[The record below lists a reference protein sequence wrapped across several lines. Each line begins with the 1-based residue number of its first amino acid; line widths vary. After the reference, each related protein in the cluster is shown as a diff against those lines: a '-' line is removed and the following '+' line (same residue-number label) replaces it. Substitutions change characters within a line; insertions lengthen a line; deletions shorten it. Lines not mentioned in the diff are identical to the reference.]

1 MAAKEILQLGNPVL
15 LERCDPVAEDELDF
29 AVAVAADLRDTKN
42 AFRAKY
48 GWGRAIAA
56 PQIGVLK
63 CIVFMEA
70 EPGNPVVF
78 INPEMSRESSQ
89 MMAVWDH
96 CMSFPELLVQVK
108 RHRACQ
114 VSYFDAQ
121 WRSQTMPAE
130 DELSEL
136 LQHELDHLDGIIAT
150 MRAIDGSRFALQSQ
164 KELLGEGMFARQD
177 FSHESDLME
186 ERRAST

>member
-1 MAAKEILQLGNPVL
+1 MAAKEILQLGNPKL
-15 LERCDPVAEDELDF
+15 LEPCEPIAENELDF
-29 AVAVAADLRDTKN
+29 ARSVASDLRDTKN

-63 CIVFMEA
+63 QIVFMEA
-70 EPGNPVVF
+70 EPGKPVIF
-78 INPEMSRESSQ
+78 INPQMSHQSKE

-96 CMSFPELLVQVK
+96 CMSFPDLLIQVK
-108 RHRACQ
+108 RHKSCK
-114 VSYFDAQ
+114 VSYLDAE
-121 WRSQTMPAE
+121 WCTQTLPAE

-136 LQHELDHLDGIIAT
+136 LQHELDHLHGIIAT

-164 KELLGEGMFARQD
+164 KDLLDEGMFARQD
-177 FSHESDLME
+177 FNDE
-186 ERRAST
+186 

>member
-1 MAAKEILQLGNPVL
+1 MAAQEILQLGNPKL
-15 LERCDPVAEDELDF
+15 LETCDPVAESELDF
-29 AVAVAADLRDTKN
+29 ACSVASDLLDTKN

-63 CIVFMEA
+63 QIVFMEA
-70 EPGNPVVF
+70 EPGKPVVF
-78 INPEMSRESSQ
+78 INPEMSDESTQ

-108 RHRACQ
+108 RHRSCKI
-114 VSYFDAQ
+114 SYLDDNWCPQ
-121 WRSQTMPAE
+121 IMPAQG
-130 DELSEL
+130 ELSEL
-136 LQHELDHLDGIIAT
+136 LQHELDHLHGIIAT

-177 FSHESDLME
+177 FNHE
-186 ERRAST
+186 